1 MKTNCPICNKE
12 FEINETML
20 GKKAK
25 CSECQNIFLLWWKVE
40 IIPEKKLE
48 EKIEIEEIWNEKIE
62 PKKIS
67 YTSSPQNITIKPNK
81 ISYILFSTW
90 IFWFLIILLLLS
102 VIASVFYTP
111 IITVSIIIWII
122 IVLINFWLSNISYKK
137 ENYTFTPWKIIYTYG
152 WLFSDNTVEININK
166 ISQVSCHI
174 WFIENIF
181 FKTGHITIKTA
192 GSTSGKI
199 KLRSVENTLAYYWE
213 IQKRMQYNGFKLTKE
228 NLVMEAKPHIIGA
241 FWESINWLITNI
253 LVIVYV
259 VFNIIWELWNSANS
273 TDLNISWV
281 WWMII
286 GWVFFVIAIPIVI
299 RIIFKYLDVKKR
311 IYQIYDDG
319 IYFSEGFLS
328 KNYSFLPMENVSD
341 TENNQSFFSKIF
353 WIHDVI
359 VSSEWSNNQVYFYNM
374 VNGKKMMET
383 IKYLKQHISIQTKAK
398 TDDEQI
404 TIENESWETIE
415 MKITSTKNTQYNT
428 DFTLILKPNILK
440 IFLVN
445 VPFILW
451 VYTIPVFLINF
462 FKAFFTTFH
471 ITSSNFEYKY
481 EFIST
486 KHNIFSVDKITK
498 IVITESILDKW
509 LGTCSIA
516 LSSIWSSNSMNF
528 SNIKKTPELFDKV
541 LSKIWIYKEEP
552 QNIIP
557 ISYSVWE
564 LFKMNLFTS
573 IILILATLPLLCIP
587 LIWLILYY
595 KYYFKEK
602 YYKNTLYKSYI
613 ESLSGIIIQTKIYS
627 HLDNIKAIEVIKYPF
642 TNTGTL
648 LFDISWDNKAQYG
661 EKANQY
667 SLISSGIKIPL
678 TWECN
683 EVFNTLDTILNNA
696 NLDTNIILEK
706 KQDIWN
712 TLLWVIPFSLITFI
726 FAPLVIWITIWYI
739 KSKKYILE
747 NSRIL
752 SYWGIIYKTK
762 RSILYSKFDFI
773 EQNQWFINKIFG
785 NWMVSIFTKWSGFS
799 DMKIID
805 IANHTEIYDIL
816 KEKVN

>member
-12 FEINETML
+12 FEINEAML

-25 CSECQNIFLLWWKVE
+25 CNECQNIFILWWEIE
-40 IIPEKKLE
+40 IIPETKPE
-48 EKIEIEEIWNEKIE
+48 EKIEIEEVRNEKIE
-62 PKKIS
+62 PKKIN
-67 YTSSPQNITIKPNK
+67 YVLPPENIILKPNK
-81 ISYILFSTW
+81 NSYILFSSW
-90 IFWFLIILLLLS
+90 VFWFLIVLLLLS
-102 VIASVFYTP
+102 VIASIFYNP
-111 IITVSIIIWII
+111 IIVVSILIWVIL
-122 IVLINFWLSNISYKK
+122 LISFWLSSISYKK
-137 ENYTFTPWKIIYTYG
+137 ENYTFTPSKIIYTYW

-199 KLRSVENTLAYYWE
+199 KLRSIENTLSYYWE
-213 IQKRMQYNGFKLTKE
+213 IQKRMQHNGFKLTKE

-241 FWESINWLITNI
+241 FWESISWLIANI
-253 LVIVYV
+253 WIILYLWIS
-259 VFNIIWELWNSANS
+259 FIWEIFVTGIILEDKLSILW
-273 TDLNISWV
+273 L
-281 WWMII
+281 
-286 GWVFFVIAIPIVI
+286 FLLIAVPFIVKT
-299 RIIFKYLDVKKR
+299 IFKYLDVKKR

-328 KNYSFLPMENVSD
+328 KNYSFLPMENFSD

-383 IKYLKQHISIQTKAK
+383 IKYLKQHISIQIKSK
-398 TDDEQI
+398 INDEQI
-404 TIENESWETIE
+404 TIESDSWEKIE

-428 DFTLILKPNILK
+428 DFALVLKPNILK
-440 IFLVN
+440 TFLVN
-445 VPFILW
+445 APFILW
-451 VYTIPVFLINF
+451 IYTIPVFLINF

-509 LGTCSIA
+509 LGTCSIT

-528 SNIKKTPELFDKV
+528 SNIKKTPELFEKV

-573 IILILATLPLLCIP
+573 IILILGTLTLLCIP
-587 LIWLILYY
+587 LIWLIIYY

-602 YYKNTLYKSYI
+602 YYKHTLYKSYI
-613 ESLSGIIIQTKIYS
+613 ESISWIIIQTKIYS

-648 LFDISWDNKAQYG
+648 LFDISWDNKVQYG
-661 EKANQY
+661 KKANQY

-678 TWECN
+678 VWECN
-683 EVFNTLDTILNNA
+683 EVFDTLDTLLNQKA
-696 NLDTNIILEK
+696 LDTTIILEK

-712 TLLWVIPFSLITFI
+712 TLLWVIPFSPVTLI

-752 SYWGIIYKTK
+752 SYWGIIYKAK

-785 NWMVSIFTKWSGFS
+785 NWMVSVFTKWSGFS
-799 DMKIID
+799 DMKMID